1 MFPFDLP
8 GPDFL
13 FFYGLFAIGV
23 IAAIYFL
30 RRHDE
35 SGPPPSIDL
44 KDPLLFACLRG
55 GPKEVV
61 SVAILGLIDRG
72 FLKAAGR
79 TITRS
84 SEAKP
89 ELVSR
94 RMEKEVLSHFRQPAE
109 IDAALKDAS
118 LLRVASEDY
127 EEPLQRYQLVPDA
140 HQLRVRFL
148 LLMAALAALIGVG
161 GAKLAIALSAGR
173 SNIGFLIVMMAV
185 AVLIAIR
192 IRGPYRTAMGESY
205 LASIRNMFAGL
216 QERASN
222 IRPGSGSREL
232 LWLTALFGVAAVP
245 AAAFPF
251 VPQLWPK
258 PAQASSSGCGSSCGS
273 SGGGGCGGGG
283 GGCGGCGS

>member
-30 RRHDE
+30 RRHYE

-72 FLKAAGR
+72 LLKAAGR
-79 TITRS
+79 TIARS

-89 ELVSR
+89 ELV
-94 RMEKEVLSHFRQPAE
+94 EQADGEEVLSHFRQPAE

-148 LLMAALAALIGVG
+148 LLIAALAALIGVG

-173 SNIGFLIVMMAV
+173 SNIGFLILMMAV
-185 AVLIAIR
+185 AVFIAIR
-192 IRGPYRTAMGESY
+192 IRGPHRTAMGESY
-205 LASIRNMFAGL
+205 LASIPQHVRRFARACVEHSAGKRLARVAVVDGLVRRGRGRLRPFRSCRSFAASRRRPRAGL
-216 QERASN
+216 RLILRQQR
-222 IRPGSGSREL
+222 
-232 LWLTALFGVAAVP
+232 
-245 AAAFPF
+245 
-251 VPQLWPK
+251 
-258 PAQASSSGCGSSCGS
+258 
-273 SGGGGCGGGG
+273 GGGCGGGG